1 MRLLYLAFGTAFGF
15 ALSRARASDYDT
27 IVAMFRGR
35 DLHLAGVMM
44 VAIATGALGLTLVR
58 RRAGRSLTG
67 EPLELHPKPFKSAV
81 VPAGLLFGAGWAVTG
96 TCPGT
101 ALVQLGELK
110 TYAVFTLLGILAGT
124 YGYARATTRGADRS
138 TPLAGSTSGVASTS
152 G

>member
-1 MRLLYLAFGTAFGF
+1 LTFGMAFGF

-44 VAIATGALGLTLVR
+44 VAIATGALGLALVR
-58 RRAGRSLTG
+58 RRTRRSLTG
-67 EPLELHPKPFKSAV
+67 EPLELHAKPFRSAV
-81 VPAGLLFGAGWAVTG
+81 VPAGLVFGAGWALTG

-124 YGYARATTRGADRS
+124 YGYARASTRSTDRS
-138 TPLAGSTSGVASTS
+138 TPLAGSRSSAPSTS
-152 G
+152 GASG